1 MLDVTLDIGDAPAG
15 VALVPTAIEFL
26 GGRPELHDEVAGQ
39 VLGLGL
45 PALLAPELDQG
56 RLVAAHD
63 DPGVRAADEGAAGL
77 VGVCPHGRF
86 HDFLDS

>member
-1 MLDVTLDIGDAPAG
+1 MRRPVLRSYQLRLSSSVAAPSC
-15 VALVPTAIEFL
+15 
-26 GGRPELHDEVAGQ
+26 AGQ